1 MELDFESNW
10 ISNATI
16 PSIPEW
22 RDLKIKKI
30 YLYQI
35 LLFIK
40 QLFQILK
47 YVKYKFIVGYA
58 NLTSA

>member
-22 RDLKIKKI
+22 RDLKIKKNISLSNFII
-30 YLYQI
+30 YQTTFPNSEICLI
-35 LLFIK
+35 
-40 QLFQILK
+40 
-47 YVKYKFIVGYA
+47 
-58 NLTSA
+58 